1 MMRHDPQEMVRYFG
15 DFLTEINTIIVNI
28 KQCVYEL
35 VDVYLPLNDHYH
47 IQNSMRKSNKLK
59 HKGMAIIYACHD
71 L

>member
-35 VDVYLPLNDHYH
+35 VDVYLPLSKAPP
-47 IQNSMRKSNKLK
+47 IQ
-59 HKGMAIIYACHD
+59 
-71 L
+71 